1 MGREQDQKLVEA
13 YENVIREAYTKGFK
27 VGDKFIYQGDNK
39 LLKGKKG
46 VVTEVGVGQIKF
58 QFDHLKKDQEKT
70 LETEGMLKSKAWKK
84 LSEATNVTA
93 KNLKKGMNIP
103 KFGKVDNI
111 SKQGHIVIVYSG
123 KTKKKYDENES
134 VRIDESISKINEG
147 KKRYREQHGI
157 GKAKYTVS
165 FHDGKQKHK
174 DGSDFFG
181 MKIFK
186 NKKALNDFITELEK
200 KGYLKESIGMV
211 IGTPLT
217 RRGEATPTQDV
228 DEAKDWSKDPW
239 KYRQDLVNKLEGF
252 GAAIDNI
259 YISDRYFPG
268 DVDHDKAMKRNADK
282 AFSMLTTAIDKLE
295 TVIQKVRRL

>member
-13 YENVIREAYTKGFK
+13 YERVIREAYTKGFK

-39 LLKGKKG
+39 HLKGKKG

-84 LSEATNVTA
+84 LSE
-93 KNLKKGMNIP
+93 
-103 KFGKVDNI
+103 
-111 SKQGHIVIVYSG
+111 S
-123 KTKKKYDENES
+123 
-134 VRIDESISKINEG
+134 INEG

-165 FHDGKQKHK
+165 FHDGKKKHP

-186 NKKALNDFITELEK
+186 NKKALNDFIAELK
-200 KGYLKESIGMV
+200 KDGYLSESINEFGMV

-217 RRGEATPTQDV
+217 RRGEATPTQ
-228 DEAKDWSKDPW
+228 EAMNPKDKTGEREGYYLDTVNRGVRLMEYGVLSKAEYKKVKD
-239 KYRQDLVNKLEGF
+239 F
-252 GAAIDNI
+252 
-259 YISDRYFPG
+259 
-268 DVDHDKAMKRNADK
+268 MKK
-282 AFSMLTTAIDKLE
+282 TITF
-295 TVIQKVRRL
+295 

>member
-134 VRIDESISKINEG
+134 VGID
-147 KKRYREQHGI
+147 
-157 GKAKYTVS
+157 
-165 FHDGKQKHK
+165 
-174 DGSDFFG
+174 
-181 MKIFK
+181 
-186 NKKALNDFITELEK
+186 
-200 KGYLKESIGMV
+200 ESIGMV

-217 RRGEATPTQDV
+217 RRGEDPFKFKRDLALRIV
-228 DEAKDWSKDPW
+228 KVSDWVGE
-239 KYRQDLVNKLEGF
+239 QVHT
-252 GAAIDNI
+252 
-259 YISDRYFPG
+259 SDRYYPG
-268 DVDHDKAMKRNADK
+268 VDHSPKEKAYVDKVLKLMDDAA
-282 AFSMLTTAIDKLE
+282 SKLE
-295 TVIQKVRRL
+295 TAMLKARKVKMF